1 MQTTDKTQAKIQLSN
16 PTFLETPRLILR
28 PFTENDFDA
37 ILPIYTNHDVM
48 QFVNHGARTREEVKA
63 ELQKYKKHWETHG
76 FGACAVIEKASG
88 KLIGRADLYVS
99 DRSTYPQLGYV
110 LDQPFWGK
118 GYATEAAKTYLN
130 YGFNSLKFHRIVA
143 FARTFNFASL
153 HVLEK
158 LGMQRQRELEYANRQ
173 YLEYG
178 ISRAEYLAKAS

>member
-1 MQTTDKTQAKIQLSN
+1 MQTTLKQS
-16 PTFLETPRLILR
+16 TFLETQRLILR
-28 PFTENDFDA
+28 PFNENDFDA
-37 ILPIYTNHDVM
+37 ILPIYTDNNVM
-48 QFVNHGARTREEVKA
+48 QFVNHGARTSAEVAA
-63 ELQKYKKHWETHG
+63 ELQKYIKHWERHG

-88 KLIGRADLYVS
+88 KLIGRADLYIS
-99 DRSTYPQLGYV
+99 DRSPYPQLGYV

-130 YGFNSLKFHRIVA
+130 YGFNSLKFNRIVA

-158 LGMQRQRELEYANRQ
+158 LGMQRKRELEYANRQ
-173 YLEYG
+173 YLEYA